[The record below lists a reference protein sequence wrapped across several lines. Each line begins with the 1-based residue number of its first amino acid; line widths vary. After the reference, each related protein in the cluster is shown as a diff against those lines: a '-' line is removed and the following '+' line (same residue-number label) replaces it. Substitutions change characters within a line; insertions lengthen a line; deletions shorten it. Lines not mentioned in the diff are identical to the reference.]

1 MAETKFHIREVCH
14 NPTDGDFIVAAFDS
28 ALPHL
33 ASVGCGD
40 QWGSTPFSERA
51 EYRRRMYDSIP
62 LSEASRLNQD
72 GNSEH
77 ARLFIAE
84 VETHHASD
92 LQGLSFRTD
101 DHGNRFLSVGAAF
114 VRENWWPGYLKAHD
128 STKSIFENAN
138 ADGAFCYVELLIS
151 DFRTGTARKGAGAAL
166 LQSARAY
173 SVSRGAKALYLDC
186 WAGNGGSLVEFYTG
200 QGFVKAADFSI
211 ERPDSESWPGSLVK
225 LGLET

>member
-1 MAETKFHIREVCH
+1 MAETTFHIREVCH

-33 ASVGCGD
+33 ASVGSGD

-51 EYRRRMYDSIP
+51 EYRQRMYDSIP
-62 LSEASRLNQD
+62 LSEASRLDQE
-72 GNSEH
+72 GSEH
-77 ARLFIAE
+77 GRLFIAE
-84 VETHHASD
+84 VETHHGSD

-101 DHGNRFLSVGAAF
+101 DHGKRFLSVGAAF
-114 VRENWWPGYLKAHD
+114 VREKWWPGYVKAHN

-138 ADGAFCYVELLIS
+138 TDGVCCYVEFLIS

-166 LQSARAY
+166 LQRARAY

-186 WAGNGGSLVEFYTG
+186 WAGNSGSLVKFYTG
-200 QGFVKAADFSI
+200 QGFVKVADFLV
-211 ERPDSESWPGSLVK
+211 ERRDSDGWPGSLVK
-225 LGLET
+225 LELET